1 MNNVTKHCPKC
12 GNPINGTEK
21 FCAKCGNRLIPAE
34 EKRVTPEASPAA
46 PRSSRRRGIII
57 AASVAAVCV
66 AGGLTTFFVMRGAE
80 ADAEVALADT
90 MAAVDEAAAAAR
102 AAELA
107 REDSLR
113 RDSVERAEINLK
125 LYNSYKKILQS
136 RPDEQYLVTDID
148 HDGVNELW
156 VTFTD
161 PEDEMGYDYSR
172 TTEVYIGDAQGNPKC
187 ISKNELPGWC
197 GLYKFPD
204 YVLLLDDYRGAFCIT
219 KYTIRNGKLKSEE
232 VYEANVFTEEVSL
245 SKGSYADQITNGP
258 FDAKPNDKISTSNL
272 GPLRKAFGIE

>member
-34 EKRVTPEASPAA
+34 EKRVAPMASPAV

-136 RPDEQYLVTDID
+136 RPDEGYLVTDID

-156 VTFTD
+156 VTRSDPGNGMPYSEFTW
-161 PEDEMGYDYSR
+161 M
-172 TTEVYIGDAQGNPKC
+172 EVYMADDQGNYKIVKKEEFEYPR
-187 ISKNELPGWC
+187 
-197 GLYKFPD
+197 LYKFPD
-204 YVLLLDDYRGAFCIT
+204 YVLLLDDYRGAFTIF
-219 KYTIRNGKLKSEE
+219 KYTLSNGKLKDEE
-232 VYEANVFTEEVSL
+232 VYDANVFTEEVSL
-245 SKGSYADQITNGP
+245 SKGSYAEQITNEP
-258 FDAKPNDKISTSNL
+258 FDAKPSDQISTSNL